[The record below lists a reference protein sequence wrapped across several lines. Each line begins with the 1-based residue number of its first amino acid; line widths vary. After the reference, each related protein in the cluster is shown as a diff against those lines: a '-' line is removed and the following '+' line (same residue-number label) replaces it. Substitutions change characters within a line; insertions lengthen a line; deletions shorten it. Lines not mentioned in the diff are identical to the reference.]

1 MSFFSSV
8 SFFSNRALCTSCY
21 CTEIQWCLAS
31 DDDNEKNK
39 QTNKQTLCSKLFLGR
54 NSRRSLEWTSRP
66 SPRFFFLPHRS
77 TVATDMHLNRS
88 LLPFLPP
95 ILLSADM
102 AESPHVSRSNLRAQ
116 HSLTK
121 NNKHIQT
128 IQCLQRPCSRDARLP
143 FFSSG
148 RRPPKLGRRP

>member
-8 SFFSNRALCTSCY
+8 SFFSNRALCTSCC

-39 QTNKQTLCSKLFLGR
+39 QTNKRCAPSSFLEGTVAVAWNGR
-54 NSRRSLEWTSRP
+54 RGRHHVS
-66 SPRFFFLPHRS
+66 FFFHTGARWRQICILIELSFPS
-77 TVATDMHLNRS
+77 
-88 LLPFLPP
+88 FLPSSSQRTWP
-95 ILLSADM
+95 SL
-102 AESPHVSRSNLRAQ
+102 PHVSRPNLRAQ

-121 NNKHIQT
+121 NNKHIET
-128 IQCLQRPCSRDARLP
+128 IQRLQRPCSRDARLP